1 MNNKKHSLIFSSYE
15 DNSRRK
21 YFFNICDE
29 KIKQNKSFMVASYAE
44 WPVITVEEI
53 KLLLKKYDRNED
65 ELIIL
70 SFYPVEIKTNQI
82 SLKIYNL
89 SKKELLEL
97 FSFTHS
103 VGDYISK
110 FSLYILETVLNKIEN
125 DNKKFNLMN
134 ILELLKIENLLK
146 INNEIINSQS
156 NEMLNKE
163 LEYLN
168 NVFKLYIYYNK
179 KFDNENYNLEDAINN
194 NKIIFFHDL
203 IYDINAIK
211 VINKFLQKFIEFKI
225 SKINK
230 SIDYSIFI
238 EGDIEKNIFDVIDKL
253 KQKNVDL
260 NYFVE
265 EDECAIQD
273 IKNNNINTING
284 INFNDLKNK
293 FENLVFVKKY

>member
-1 MNNKKHSLIFSSYE
+1 
-15 DNSRRK
+15 
-21 YFFNICDE
+21 
-29 KIKQNKSFMVASYAE
+29 
-44 WPVITVEEI
+44 
-53 KLLLKKYDRNED
+53 
-65 ELIIL
+65 
-70 SFYPVEIKTNQI
+70 
-82 SLKIYNL
+82 
-89 SKKELLEL
+89 
-97 FSFTHS
+97 
-103 VGDYISK
+103 
-110 FSLYILETVLNKIEN
+110 
-125 DNKKFNLMN
+125 MN